1 MCRARSGKRKVRKTI
16 ARAQRELL
24 RYHEATARFNAAIR
38 NTYPRQHRIAKSMER
53 HSSGLINDAPEEI
66 QSFVGAAEDACYF
79 CSPRQASA
87 GAWGDGVAETIDAA
101 RACVGCPRLGAYGD
115 RVYPMAVTWVE
126 KALASEMRAAA
137 CQVAYHSVHP
147 LTNTRGASLTCP
159 AASKFGRLWTS
170 TRRANSTW
178 PVAST
183 LGRHWTSTRRA
194 RLTCPAASNLGRLRT
209 STRRANSN
217 K

>member
-66 QSFVGAAEDACYF
+66 QSFVGAAEDACY
-79 CSPRQASA
+79 CCCPGDASMEF
-87 GAWGDGVAETIDAA
+87 WSDGVAETIDAA
-101 RACVGCPRLGAYGD
+101 RACVGCPRFGAYGD

-137 CQVAYHSVHP
+137 GAFFQSVYELPCADAKKLQDEERAFVYKHQRMM
-147 LTNTRGASLTCP
+147 LDL
-159 AASKFGRLWTS
+159 
-170 TRRANSTW
+170 RRAKFDPSPTY
-178 PVAST
+178 T
-183 LGRHWTSTRRA
+183 LLLALRQ
-194 RLTCPAASNLGRLRT
+194 RLPCEVSSAVVRFLM
-209 STRRANSN
+209 
-217 K
+217 